1 MSWSWTSWEWPRD
14 RGKYSSTSYGPLIGE
29 IKYYNLQSVRR
40 DPLSTTYGGRSE
52 LGSRN
57 LGNNDET
64 GESIQVWTG
73 QRRNKVLQSVNPD
86 PPHVREKSEL
96 GSRNRVHRDNNQV
109 ITGHRG
115 QMLQYYEKGIVLRE
129 VIQFTE
135 EIWYNDRLELKMLHT
150 ISTTVQEN
158 TIKY

>member
-1 MSWSWTSWEWPRD
+1 MINKLKVDGRLVLKKCAV
-14 RGKYSSTSYGPLIGE
+14 RGTRHVMKLNFLRMTTRPGKVFKYVVGPLIGE

-115 QMLQYYEKGIVLRE
+115 QMLQYYEKGIVLGE

-135 EIWYNDRLELKMLHT
+135 EI
-150 ISTTVQEN
+150 
-158 TIKY
+158 